1 MIGDVLRR
9 LVGRVLVQA
18 VALRLE
24 TACLPYTSTASA
36 LVLALRLCHASSGLQ
51 LKSTLVQRSCP
62 WTQWAPMITFLGR
75 QCWRPCMP
83 ALSSGRSSHTLG
95 SSTVPPAYT
104 WTDGQGAPH
113 SIAQA
118 EGGEQGDLLMPA
130 LFSLAQHPGPCA

>member
-51 LKSTLVQRSCP
+51 LKSTLVQQSCP

-75 QCWRPCMP
+75 QCWR
-83 ALSSGRSSHTLG
+83 ALHARPELR
-95 SSTVPPAYT
+95 PLLPYAWQFY
-104 WTDGQGAPH
+104 GA
-113 SIAQA
+113 A
-118 EGGEQGDLLMPA
+118 
-130 LFSLAQHPGPCA
+130 SLHVD